1 MFFACLTVITL
12 SSASIIL
19 FFPDSLA
26 TAVLFSTAEFFGHSN
41 QRVSQTINVEPI
53 AGQLKYFTVLAIWS
67 IYFICIYKHQLHRYC
82 HNLFLDLT
90 LFWKEVTSY
99 SSQLFHRHPASVYS
113 FAIVFLLGFALRYLY
128 LFEPIRHDEAYT
140 YTQFAQRPLFLGLT
154 QYYNPGNHLLHTL
167 FVHFSTLLMGNEPWT
182 IRLPTFL
189 SGLALIPA
197 VFLTFTRLFS
207 VHVGLLTAALVASSS
222 PLIEYSVNARGYSL
236 QSLFFVLLIA
246 LATIVRNS
254 ENRAAWCAFSL
265 TAVLGLATVPTTI
278 YVYAMT
284 VGWILFSALFDDSKL
299 GLLKIVKLVS
309 GHTLAI
315 IFATAI
321 FYWPVAVVSELH
333 HELLSHL
340 GGFGSSSIQLL
351 KAVNY
356 LQDLTLYL
364 TRNLPGPMVFIF
376 GMMAALSLFMKS
388 TNRLHKHNFFLIAM
402 LTFLCL
408 YLLHPVYYYFR
419 IWLFLTPLFLGATAY
434 GIVAIGSHLTL
445 SAGLHRIL
453 FLWIIP
459 LGCFFLCS
467 TFVFTSNG
475 VRHATDTGTFLGGEM
490 ATRYI
495 TELTDTSDVVTT
507 GIYSSANLRY
517 YLDKLNAT
525 TKLTWSA
532 NEMASSHRI
541 VIVVNT
547 LYRENAVDLIE
558 DTLFTTGLFSRP
570 VLNAVF
576 DHTEIYIMERQ
587 GDPINGNS

>member
-1 MFFACLTVITL
+1 MFLAYLTLVTL
-12 SSASIIL
+12 SSVSIIL

-26 TAVLFSTAEFFGHSN
+26 TVVLFSTAEFFGHSN
-41 QRVSQTINVEPI
+41 QRVSQTINLEPI
-53 AGQLKYFTVLAIWS
+53 AGQLKYVTALAIWS
-67 IYFICIYKHQLHRYC
+67 MYFICVYKRQLHRYF
-82 HNLFLDLT
+82 HNFFLDLT
-90 LFWKEVTSY
+90 SFCKEVTSY

-113 FAIVFLLGFALRYLY
+113 FAIVLLLGFALRCLY

-167 FVHFSTLLMGNEPWT
+167 FVHFSTLLLGNEPWT
-182 IRLPTFL
+182 IRLPTLL
-189 SGLALIPA
+189 SGIILIPA

-254 ENRAAWCAFSL
+254 ENRAAWCAFTL

-284 VGWILFSALFDDSKL
+284 VGWILFSVLFGDSKL
-299 GLLKIVKLVS
+299 GLLKTVKLIS
-309 GHTLAI
+309 GHTLVI
-315 IFATAI
+315 MVATAM

-340 GGFGSSSIQLL
+340 GGFGNSSIQLSR
-351 KAVNY
+351 VVRY
-356 LQDLTLYL
+356 LHDLTLYL
-364 TRNLPGPMVFIF
+364 TRDLPVPMPFIF
-376 GMMAALSLFMKS
+376 GMMATLSLFIKS
-388 TNRLHKHNFFLIAM
+388 ANRLHKHNFFLISM
-402 LTFLCL
+402 FIFLCL
-408 YLLHPVYYYFR
+408 YLVHPVYYYFR
-419 IWLFLTPLFLGATAY
+419 IWLFLTPIFLGATAY
-434 GIVAIGSHLTL
+434 GIVAIGSHFAL
-445 SAGLHRIL
+445 SARLHRAL
-453 FLWIIP
+453 FSGVIP
-459 LGCFFLCS
+459 LGCFFLCA

-475 VRHATDTGTFLGGEM
+475 VRYASDTGVFLGGEI
-490 ATRYI
+490 AARYI

-517 YLDKLNAT
+517 YLDKLNST

-532 NEMASSHRI
+532 NEMASSRRI
-541 VIVVNT
+541 VIIVNT
-547 LYRENAVDLIE
+547 LYRENATDLIE
-558 DTLFTTGLFSRP
+558 DTLFTTGLFSPP
-570 VLNAVF
+570 VLDTTF

-587 GDPINGNS
+587 GASISGNS